1 MVKKFSFLLLS
12 IILIFGAFLPQG
24 KSIAATGTVTV
35 SSDSVNVRGGPGL
48 SYPLVKVAK
57 RGEKFSI
64 VKEKGDWIE
73 IELSFGHTGWVVN
86 WLVTKENLQNP
97 SSAIRS
103 SGSKGTIAKA
113 NTDQLRI
120 RSGPGTSFR
129 IVGFLNRGQEV
140 SVLDQNENWYKV
152 SSTFGEGW
160 VTRDFLILKN
170 EPVNQ
175 PKATNKQTSSGIV
188 NADTLNIR
196 KEPSA
201 SGTVIGKL
209 TKGTNVS
216 IYSKEKNWL
225 EIGFANLKGWVSAEF
240 VDTDAKAGK
249 DTAKNEPIGMNGTV
263 TANSLSVRSGS
274 SLNAVIIG
282 TVTGGQ
288 SFPILEENNN
298 WAKIEFKSGK
308 FGWVAGWYLEKSKTV
323 TQTGQAV
330 KDRNVTIL
338 HNGTN
343 IRASANVQSDVIEL
357 ANEGSSYPV
366 LNVVNDW
373 YEIKLKNGKKGFIAG
388 WIVSINNSKTQI
400 EKSGGEGYLKN
411 KTIVLDPGHGG
422 GDNGT
427 TGASGTLE
435 KELTLRTARLLY
447 DKLRAAGAHVYL
459 TRNSDS
465 FIPLPSRVSA
475 AQSYNADAFISLHY
489 DSNLD
494 RSVRGMTGYYYH
506 NYQKSLADTLYS
518 STVAQTKLKDR
529 GVRFGDFHV
538 VRENKQK
545 AVLMELGYLSNP
557 EEEMTVKSG
566 VFQENAASGLFNG
579 LARFFKEN

>member
-24 KSIAATGTVTV
+24 KSSAATGTVTV

-57 RGEKFSI
+57 RGEKYSI

-73 IELSFGHTGWVVN
+73 VELSFGNTGWVVN
-86 WLVTKENLQNP
+86 WLVTKENMPKP
-97 SSAIRS
+97 SSTTTS

-140 SVLDQNENWYKV
+140 SILDQNENWYKV
-152 SSTFGEGW
+152 SSSFGEGW
-160 VTRDFLILKN
+160 VTRDFLVLKT
-170 EPVNQ
+170 EPADK
-175 PKATNKQTSSGIV
+175 PKATSTQTSSGIV

-196 KEPSA
+196 KESSA
-201 SGTVIGKL
+201 TGTVIGKL
-209 TKGTNVS
+209 TKGTIVS

-240 VDTDAKAGK
+240 VDTDGKAGK
-249 DTAKNEPIGMNGTV
+249 DTSKNEPIGMNGTV

-298 WAKIEFKSGK
+298 WAKIEYKSGK
-308 FGWVAGWYLEKSKTV
+308 FGWVAGWYLEKSKAS
-323 TQTGQAV
+323 TQSGQAV

-343 IRASANVQSDVIEL
+343 IRASANVQADVIER
-357 ANEGSSYPV
+357 ANEGTNYPV
-366 LNVVNDW
+366 QNVVNDW
-373 YEIKLKNGKKGFIAG
+373 YEVKLKNGKTGFVAG

-447 DKLRAAGAHVYL
+447 DKLRAAGADVYL

-465 FIPLPSRVSA
+465 FIPLPSRVST

-506 NYQKSLADTLYS
+506 NYQKSLADTLYA

-538 VRENKQK
+538 VRENNQK

-579 LARFFKEN
+579 LARFFKGN